1 MSNPIYYPQTTVEQR
16 MQLFNLWEV
25 TGSVTTACA
34 TLAVSRATFY
44 YWKAAFVNGGYR
56 ALATDQPTLET
67 QQPAMPKLITEEI
80 LALKAAHPEWGKWQ
94 ILRALK
100 ATYPLDENV
109 NVDTVLR
116 VLTAAPLV

>member
-34 TLAVSRATFY
+34 TLKLSRATFY
-44 YWKAAFVNGGYR
+44 YRKAAFVNGGYR
-56 ALATDQPTLET
+56 ALAADQPIAET
-67 QQPAMPKLITEEI
+67 STNSVPKLIAEEI
-80 LALKAAHPEWGKWQ
+80 LALKAAHPDWGKWQ

-100 ATYPLDENV
+100 LTYPCAEHV
-109 NVDTVLR
+109 NVDMVAYVLSIN
-116 VLTAAPLV
+116 APV